1 MTLLRH
7 RDGLTMAAGGFFFLV
22 PDFNRRPGG

>member
-7 RDGLTMAAGGFFFLV
+7 RDGLTMAAAGYFFLI
-22 PDFNRRPGG
+22 PDFNRRCGG